1 MALFTTF
8 ITTPTVMAIYKP
20 ARPSRHNLPHRRKL
34 QYSSSAPPSPSA
46 PADVKDLRILACI
59 HASRDIPSLI
69 NLIET
74 IRGQNNNKNS
84 HLKLYILRLVELTER
99 SSSIRMVRLAR
110 RNGLPFLRGRRDPQ
124 DHVAVAF
131 RAYAQLSHVR
141 VRPITAISSL
151 STIHE
156 DVCTVADQR
165 RVSLILLP
173 FHRHR
178 SDMSGDMENF
188 GPGWRAVNRRIQ
200 REAPC
205 SVGLFIDRG
214 FGGGEQVCI

>member
-20 ARPSRHNLPHRRKL
+20 ARPGRHSLPHRRKL
-34 QYSSSAPPSPSA
+34 QYSFSSQPSPSA
-46 PADVKDLRILACI
+46 STDLRILACI
-59 HASRDIPSLI
+59 HATRDINSLI

-99 SSSIRMVRLAR
+99 SSSIRMVRSAR

-131 RAYAQLSHVR
+131 SAYAQLSHVR
-141 VRPITAISSL
+141 VRPFTAISSL
-151 STIHE
+151 STMHE

-178 SDMSGDMENF
+178 SDHSGDMENF
-188 GPGWRAVNRRIQ
+188 RPGWRAVNRRVQ

-205 SVGLFIDRG
+205 SVGLFVDRG
-214 FGGGEQVCI
+214 FGGGEQVCM